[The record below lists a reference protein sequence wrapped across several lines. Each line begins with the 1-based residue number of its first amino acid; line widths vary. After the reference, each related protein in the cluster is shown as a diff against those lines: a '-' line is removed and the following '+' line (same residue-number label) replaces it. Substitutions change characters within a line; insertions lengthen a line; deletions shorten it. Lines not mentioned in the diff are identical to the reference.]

1 MPTRTPS
8 HRPALACVLALLI
21 SALTILI
28 PSSASATPTA
38 EFSFS
43 PAAPTVGQPV
53 TFKFSGTCDLDPCTV
68 DWRWFQ
74 TGGSSLGTSM
84 GEGELLTYAFPAV
97 GTYSVVAKITNS
109 GRTHGS
115 ATATHAVVVRDTFQ
129 DFDRQVA
136 YDGWRG
142 VVDPAASAGG
152 YRSASV
158 TGSMASFV
166 FTGTAVTYTARTG
179 PNRGIAAVSLDG
191 VPQAPVDLYSRT
203 RGTLQVSVDAL
214 TDAAHRIRVAV
225 SGAKNPAST
234 GTAVTVDDFTVGTT
248 RTDDRSRVAYNTWAV
263 ISNPNAS
270 AGSARNSATA
280 GAKTGLTFYGT
291 SVTWLMFKGPFQGFA
306 AVFIDGRRVDTVD
319 GYAPRATWQ
328 ASLTYDG
335 LTVGT
340 HTIRIKVLGTHSAA
354 SAGNR
359 VTSDAFKVR

>member
-1 MPTRTPS
+1 
-8 HRPALACVLALLI
+8 LACVLALLI

-28 PSSASATPTA
+28 PASASATPTA

-53 TFKFSGTCDLDPCTV
+53 TFKFSGTCDLDPCTI

-97 GTYSVVAKITNS
+97 GTYSVVAKITNAGS
-109 GRTHGS
+109 THGS

-142 VVDPAASAGG
+142 VLDPAASAGG
-152 YRSASV
+152 YRSASL

-166 FTGTAVTYTARTG
+166 FTGTAVTR
-179 PNRGIAAVSLDG
+179 
-191 VPQAPVDLYSRT
+191 
-203 RGTLQVSVDAL
+203 QVSVDAL
-214 TDAAHRIRVAV
+214 TDAVHRIRVAV

-248 RTDDRSRVAYNTWAV
+248 RTDDRSRVAYNTWTV
-263 ISNPNAS
+263 ISNANAS
-270 AGSARNSATA
+270 AGSARNSAKA
-280 GAKTGLTFYGT
+280 GAKTALSFYGT
-291 SVTWLMFKGPFQGFA
+291 SVTWLMFKGPFQGLA

-328 ASLTYDG
+328 ASATYDG
-335 LTVGT
+335 LAVGT
-340 HTIRIKVLGTHSAA
+340 HTIRIEVLGTHSAA

>member
-21 SALTILI
+21 SALTLLT
-28 PSSASATPTA
+28 PGPAAATPTA
-38 EFSFS
+38 EFSFT
-43 PAAPTVGQPV
+43 PPAPTVRQPV
-53 TFKFSGTCDLDPCTV
+53 TFKFLGTCDLDPCTV

-97 GTYSVVAKITNS
+97 GTYSVVAKITNAGS
-109 GRTHGS
+109 THGS

-142 VVDPAASAGG
+142 VVDESASAGG

-179 PNRGIAAVSLDG
+179 PNRGIAAVTVDG
-191 VPQAPVDLYSRT
+191 LPQPPVDLYSRT
-203 RGTLQVSVDAL
+203 RGTRQVSVDAL
-214 TDAAHRIRVAV
+214 TDGVHRIRVAV

-248 RTDDRSRVAYNTWAV
+248 RTDDRSRVTYNSWAV

-270 AGSARNSATA
+270 AGTARNTATA
-280 GAKTGLTFYGT
+280 GAKTALTFYGT
-291 SVTWLMFKGPFQGFA
+291 SVTWTLFKGPSQGLA

-328 ASLTYDG
+328 ASATYDG

-340 HTIRIKVLGTHSAA
+340 HTIRIEVLGRHSAA

-359 VTSDAFKVR
+359 VTSDAFRIR